1 MEKTLTRER
10 RTPRVRMGGV
20 AIIVCAL
27 VIGIAACSSSNSP
40 GNGNGAG
47 STITVG
53 MFEQLNGV
61 GSAFGGEEVAI
72 VKKLFSQVNQQGG
85 IDGHMLN
92 VVAENETQDAS
103 TAISAAKNF
112 ASQGAHLIIGYA
124 QSSDCVATAP
134 YFDSLNETL
143 FGSCEVSQMVGP
155 NRLAKNFYETLYTVE
170 ANSHFQG
177 TLLAKLYPHVTKIDL
192 LLSNYNFSY
201 QYADG
206 VLAGMKAAGANVSFG
221 LQFYVPLTEET
232 YISQIS
238 KIEDSTHGQSTGLL
252 FLPPADPTFLQ
263 EAVSVG
269 LPSRLAFMATG
280 GAYVEE
286 SRSLP
291 GTQPQVWETSNY
303 GVPELF
309 QDPAEHDYNAALNNS
324 FNATVRQLTGYPVNE
339 TEQSVYVAAEAIID
353 GLKKDGGNPNPQ
365 PFQAAVNGLNIP
377 VPTGTAYVNPTT
389 HVIDQPLVGYETVG
403 DPTADQHLKLLQG
416 YSVPQQFTGISFT
429 GTKADI
435 QQIYPPSSS

>member
-1 MEKTLTRER
+1 MS
-10 RTPRVRMGGV
+10 
-20 AIIVCAL
+20 
-27 VIGIAACSSSNSP
+27 ACSSSGSA
-40 GNGNGAG
+40 GSASSGAK

-53 MFEQLNGV
+53 MFEGLSGV
-61 GSAFGGEEVAI
+61 GSSFGGEEVAI
-72 VKKLFSQVNQQGG
+72 VKKLFAQVDQQGG

-103 TAISAAKNF
+103 TAISVARSF
-112 ASQGAHLIIGYA
+112 ASNGTHIIIGYA

-134 YFDSLNETL
+134 YWETLNETVL
-143 FGSCEVSQMVGP
+143 GSCEVSQMVGP
-155 NRLAKNFYETLYTVE
+155 NRLAKNFYETLYTVD

-177 TLLAKLYPHVTKIDL
+177 TLLAKLYPNVKKIDL

-238 KIEDSTHGQSTGLL
+238 KIEDSINGQQTGLL

-263 EAVSVG
+263 EAVSAG

-286 SRSLP
+286 ARSLP
-291 GTQPQVWETSNY
+291 GTQPEVWETSNY

-309 QDPAEHDYNAALNNS
+309 QDSAEQDYNAGLNAS
-324 FNATVRQLTGYPVNE
+324 FNAMVRKLTGYPVNE
-339 TEQSVYVAAEAIID
+339 TEQSIYVAAEAVID
-353 GLKKDGGNPNPQ
+353 GLKKDGANPDPG
-365 PFQAAVNGLNIP
+365 PFQAAINGMNIP

-403 DPTADQHLKLLQG
+403 SPTADQHLKLLQG
-416 YSVPQQFTGISFT
+416 YSVPQQFTGVSFT
-429 GTKADI
+429 GTEADI
-435 QQIYPPSSS
+435 KQIFPPPSS